1 MKRPKDIWTASR
13 FKAYHTCPMKEA
25 YRYRYK
31 LAPVSSRP
39 ALAFGTAIHKGIEMW
54 SLEAALE
61 ALNMPFPMTQED
73 ADEQETVKVTV
84 TALLNGYMNKYLP
97 FEKHEPE
104 KMFSLPIRSTN
115 GRSSTKMVIS
125 GKIDD
130 IAYINGECWIVE
142 YKTASRLDSTYFDRL
157 YVDTQ
162 ITTYMMAALR
172 MGYKPVGVLYR
183 VLRKPSLKRGKT
195 ESIVQHLNRI
205 EADIS
210 ARPEHYFEERKLYR
224 SSDGI
229 LSFEHQLYQETKLAN
244 DLYKKGCVYKH
255 STSCSM
261 YGRCEYLPLC
271 MKEAGA
277 GALFEYREPHE
288 ELREE

>member
-1 MKRPKDIWTASR
+1 MKRPKDVWTASR
-13 FKAYHTCPMKEA
+13 LKAYHTCPMKEA
-25 YRYRYK
+25 LRYRKK

-61 ALNMPFPMTQED
+61 ALNMPFPMSQEE
-73 ADEQETVKVTV
+73 ADEQETVRATV
-84 TALLNGYMNKYLP
+84 TALINGYMLMYAP
-97 FEKHEPE
+97 FDRHEPE
-104 KMFSLPIRSTN
+104 KQFSMPIRTTT
-115 GRSSTKMVIS
+115 GKSSSKLVIA

-157 YVDTQ
+157 YLDTQ
-162 ITTYMMAALR
+162 ITTYMVAARR
-172 MGYKPVGVLYR
+172 MGYNPVGVIYR

-195 ESIVQHLNRI
+195 ESLAQFLNRL

-210 ARPEHYFEERKLYR
+210 ARPEWYFEERKIYR
-224 SSDGI
+224 SVDD
-229 LSFEHQLYQETKLAN
+229 LTAFEKQLYNETKLSN
-244 DLYKKGCVYKH
+244 DLYKKGCTYMH

-277 GALFEYREPHE
+277 EALFEIREPHE